1 MNCRRYDSW
10 SYFIFLIYKTILN
23 IYTKYKKCFRITLVL
38 EAQKTVSKPQSLSY
52 NIGNNIVVGATTQ
65 ATNAYV
71 WILSKA
77 QFKIIYDACI
87 SRDHYQLSN
96 CALRTN
102 TSSIFNQI
110 NNKSMNVDH
119 KQVRRRQ
126 NTDITE
132 CGFQR

>member
-1 MNCRRYDSW
+1 MIIDHTLYSKYIKRYGKSIWIRKMFQD
-10 SYFIFLIYKTILN
+10 
-23 IYTKYKKCFRITLVL
+23 RIGIRSK
-38 EAQKTVSKPQSLSY
+38 KTVSKPQSLSF